1 MYLKAKSEDKKKKVC
16 FINENN
22 ISKLEY
28 VATKRANVV
37 D

>member
-1 MYLKAKSEDKKKKVC
+1 MYLKAKSEDEKKVC